1 MIPKRIIQIY
11 ENHDL
16 SMIYKIGQEIIKEKS
31 SNYEY
36 IFYTECL
43 MTHFVEMNFPQ
54 YIDLYNSL
62 TDSNKITLFILLELY
77 INGGIYL
84 DNDVILHRKMDELLE
99 NDCCIMPLSNNNM
112 IDTYCIC
119 SNKENKFIF
128 NLIFQ
133 ISIRYNSNTNFITN
147 KHIYEFY
154 KTYKNQDKNQD
165 KNDIKVICGEYNHC
179 FGNFLYNIKIN
190 SSSTEYPDW
199 FKNNIYEIETKKKV
213 KKTLQ
218 NDIKWLDNVSY
229 NFL

>member
-16 SMIYKIGQEIIKEKS
+16 PMIYKIGQEIIKEKS

-43 MTHFVEMNFPQ
+43 MTQFVEMNYPQ
-54 YIDLYNSL
+54 YENLYNSL
-62 TDSNKITLFILLELY
+62 LVCNKNTLFILLELY
-77 INGGIYL
+77 KNGGIYL
-84 DNDVILHRKMDELLE
+84 DNDVILHRRMDELLE
-99 NDCCIMPLSNNNM
+99 NDCCIMPLSNNKI
-112 IDTYCIC
+112 IDNYCIC

-154 KTYKNQDKNQD
+154 KTYKNQD

-218 NDIKWLDNVSY
+218 NDIKWLDNVKY